1 MVDAG
6 SDAGF
11 TPGDPHDHR
20 YHYYCV
26 GPNCEEKELVQTQ
39 LPDAK
44 RKWCRPH
51 HAQLTLCTDPDC
63 ERLGARH
70 RVP

>member
-11 TPGDPHDHR
+11 TPGNPRDHR
-20 YHYYCV
+20 YHYYCL
-26 GPNCEEKELVQTQ
+26 GLGCEAFELVQTQ

-44 RKWCRPH
+44 RTWCRLH
-51 HAQLTLCTDPDC
+51 KTQLTLCTDPDC
-63 ERLGARH
+63 KRSGARH